1 MRRFLATKSPVLRYS
16 CDVTSFIGLLAA
28 GGTKLTAASF
38 REPRGSRPSWPYP
51 MRSPPA
57 FGAKTGG
64 LFENRPFLLR
74 YHFAMNAKH
83 ERNSGMPR
91 KAADFF
97 ISIVRPTVEEFL
109 RDTGDLR
116 RGFLATIVLYHT
128 ADYWFRENKIKYNDD
143 LSSLHGD
150 LIKNRPE
157 FTVIRDVA
165 DASKHGELLRPQK
178 KNRRNLSSSDQVN
191 VINDFFSDGVSIFFY
206 VPDVKYTLDD
216 GSSGSLEGAV
226 RSVLSMWETI
236 LVPLPVGQNET
247 PPT

>member
-1 MRRFLATKSPVLRYS
+1 
-16 CDVTSFIGLLAA
+16 
-28 GGTKLTAASF
+28 
-38 REPRGSRPSWPYP
+38 

-191 VINDFFSDGVSIFFY
+191 VINDFFSDGVSIFSY

-226 RSVLSMWETI
+226 RSVLSMWETMLQQPWRHEWAFAHYRRERI
-236 LVPLPVGQNET
+236 VAAASKRFLAVVAALDGLAHIAHMWLPAAIDASEPRNPL
-247 PPT
+247 